1 MFDRFRRRLA
11 YWFTLSM
18 GSILILF
25 AFTVYQRQVTEQM
38 REFDEEVYAQAKEIA
53 SLTSYEQQEKSWQ
66 INTENVSLP
75 SRAVATESKIICTRW
90 YDAQK
95 RLIEFIGK
103 CPGGQ
108 TLVSLQWQTIEY
120 DRNHQNMSDRTKLR
134 ILSLPLKKDK
144 SLVGYLQ
151 VAVSLEAVNDSS
163 ARSRLF
169 LSLGIP
175 ITLGFTGIAGWLLAG
190 LAMQPVRQS
199 YEQLQRFTA
208 DASHELRAPVAAIL
222 SNAQVGL
229 LAPAED
235 TQQPR
240 QRLSNIVAQSKHMSD
255 LITNL
260 LFLARHQGKL
270 NPQDV
275 SKIDIAELLN
285 FLAAEY
291 QTLAINKKIE
301 FNSDISVKPVEIYG
315 DRDLLQQAIR
325 NLLDNAIKYTSKGSM
340 VALSLLV
347 KPRQILIKIKDTGIG
362 IPTADLPHV
371 FDRFYRVDKARTRQ
385 TGGFG
390 LGLAIAQQ
398 IIQAH
403 NGKITVESEVGQG
416 TVFQICLTNNII
428 NR

>member
-1 MFDRFRRRLA
+1 MFDLSRRRLT

-25 AFTVYQRQVTEQM
+25 AFTVYQRQVIEQM
-38 REFDEEVYAQAKEIA
+38 REFDESTYAQAKKIA
-53 SLTSYEQQEKSWQ
+53 SLTSYQQQGKSWK
-66 INTENVSLP
+66 IDTENASLP
-75 SRAVATESKIICTRW
+75 SRAVTTEAEIICTRW
-90 YDAQK
+90 YNAQR
-95 RLIEFIGK
+95 RLIEFVGK
-103 CPGGQ
+103 CPNQ
-108 TLVSLQWQTIEY
+108 KTLGSRRWQTIKY
-120 DRNHQNMSDRTKLR
+120 DCNHNNTANQTKLR
-134 ILSLPLKKDK
+134 VLALPLKKDK

-151 VAVSLEAVNDSS
+151 VAIPLDTVNNSL

-175 ITLGFTGIAGWLLAG
+175 ITLSFTGIVGWLLAG
-190 LAMQPVRQS
+190 LAMQPVRRS

-229 LAPAED
+229 LAPDED
-235 TQQPR
+235 TTQPR
-240 QRLSNIVAQSKHMSD
+240 QRLENIVTQSKYMSD

-270 NPQDV
+270 NPQDIN
-275 SKIDIAELLN
+275 KTDIAELLKS
-285 FLAAEY
+285 LANQY
-291 QTLAINKKIE
+291 QTIAIEKNLE
-301 FNSDISVKPVEIYG
+301 FELDLPPAKEINC

-325 NLLDNAIKYTSKGSM
+325 NLLDNAIKYTPSGGM
-340 VALSLLV
+340 VAFKLEV
-347 KPRQILIKIKDTGIG
+347 KPRRVYITVRDTGVG
-362 IPTADLPHV
+362 IPEADLSYI

-390 LGLAIAQQ
+390 LGLALAQQ

-403 NGKITVESEVGQG
+403 KGKISVESKIGKG
-416 TVFQICLTNNII
+416 TTFQICLPI
-428 NR
+428 NPNLR

>member
-1 MFDRFRRRLA
+1 MFDRSRRHLA

-38 REFDEEVYAQAKEIA
+38 REFDEEVYAQAKKIA
-53 SLTSYEQQEKSWQ
+53 SLTGYEQQGKSWQ

-95 RLIEFIGK
+95 RPIEFIGK
-103 CPGGQ
+103 CPDGQ

-120 DRNHQNMSDRTKLR
+120 DRNHHMSARTKLL

-151 VAVSLEAVNDSS
+151 VAVSLQAVNDSL

-175 ITLGFTGIAGWLLAG
+175 ITLGFTGIVGWLLAG

-270 NPQDV
+270 NLQDV
-275 SKIDIAELLN
+275 SRIDIAKLLN

-291 QTLAINKKIE
+291 QTLAINKGIE
-301 FNSDISVKPVEIYG
+301 FNSNISVKPVEIYG

-325 NLLDNAIKYTSKGSM
+325 NLLDNAIKYTPHGGM

-362 IPTADLPHV
+362 IPTADLFYI

-398 IIQAH
+398 IIRAH
-403 NGKITVESEVGQG
+403 NGKIVVESEVEQG
-416 TVFQICLTNNII
+416 TVFQICLTNNIV

>member
-1 MFDRFRRRLA
+1 MFDLSRRRLA

-38 REFDEEVYAQAKEIA
+38 REFDKEVYAQAKEIA
-53 SLTSYEQQEKSWQ
+53 SLTSYEQQGKSWQ

-75 SRAVATESKIICTRW
+75 SRVVATESKIICTRW

-95 RLIEFIGK
+95 HLSEFIGK
-103 CPGGQ
+103 CPGSQ
-108 TLVSLQWQTIEY
+108 TLVSRQWQTIEY
-120 DRNHQNMSDRTKLR
+120 DCNHQDMTYQTKLR
-134 ILSLPLKKDK
+134 ILSLPLKKNK
-144 SLVGYLQ
+144 SLIGYLQ
-151 VAVSLEAVNDSS
+151 VAVSLEAVNNSL
-163 ARSRLF
+163 ARSRLL

-175 ITLGFTGIAGWLLAG
+175 ITLGFTGIVGWLLAG
-190 LAMQPVRQS
+190 LAMQPARQS

-229 LAPAED
+229 LTPAED
-235 TQQPR
+235 TIQPR
-240 QRLSNIVAQSKHMSD
+240 QRLANVVTQSKYMSD

-270 NPQDV
+270 KPQDV
-275 SKIDIAELLN
+275 GKFDVAKLLN
-285 FLAAEY
+285 SLAIEY
-291 QTLAINKKIE
+291 QTFAIDKGIV
-301 FNSDISVKPVEIYG
+301 FNSDIPTKPVEIYG
-315 DRDLLQQAIR
+315 DLDLLQQAVR
-325 NLLDNAIKYTSKGSM
+325 NLLDNAIKYTHSGGM

-347 KPRQILIKIKDTGIG
+347 KHRQIFLITVKDTGIG
-362 IPTADLPHV
+362 IPASDLPYI

-403 NGKITVESEVGQG
+403 DGKITVESELGQG
-416 TVFQICLTNNII
+416 TAFQICLPNN
-428 NR
+428 